1 MSDPI
6 GRVTFLGTA
15 TSHGVPMIGC
25 TCPVCTSDDPRDQRN
40 RPSIYLEL
48 VDGTCVLVD
57 TTPDLRRQA
66 LSFGIS
72 RVDAIL
78 FTHCHADHV
87 MGLDDVRRFN
97 ALQHG
102 SIPCYGDARTLD
114 ELRAVFAYIFTVKS
128 EGGGLPQITL
138 YPVDG
143 PFTVGAQTIVPV
155 PVMHGTREILGYRI
169 GSFAYLTDCSGIPE
183 SSWPLLQG
191 VETLV
196 IDALR
201 HRPHPT
207 HFSVS
212 ESLEVIA
219 RLRPARAFLTH
230 VCHDLGHA
238 STSAMLPA
246 GVELA
251 YDGLTLEV

>member
-1 MSDPI
+1 M
-6 GRVTFLGTA
+6 
-15 TSHGVPMIGC
+15 
-25 TCPVCTSDDPRDQRN
+25 
-40 RPSIYLEL
+40 
-48 VDGTCVLVD
+48 LVD

-66 LSFGIS
+66 LAFGLS

-97 ALQHG
+97 ALQDG
-102 SIPCYGDARTLD
+102 SIPCFGDARTLD
-114 ELRAVFAYIFTVKS
+114 ELRSVFGYIFTAKS

-138 YPVDG
+138 HPVDG
-143 PFTVGAQTIVPV
+143 PFFVGSQVIVPV
-155 PVMHGTREILGYRI
+155 PVLHGKREILGYRI
-169 GSFAYLTDCSGIPE
+169 GTFAYLTDCSGIPE
-183 SSWPLLQG
+183 TSWPLLDG

-212 ESLEVIA
+212 EALAVIA
-219 RLRPARAFLTH
+219 RLGPERAYLTH

-238 STSAMLPA
+238 ATSAMLPA

-251 YDGLTLEV
+251 YDGLTIEM